1 MMLWFLIVVI
11 SVVCVGIVMRAVWQ
25 QTDDEPA
32 SSQYDV
38 EIYRDQLDELGRDIE
53 RGVISADEAKTAHA
67 EISRKLLA
75 AQERIAGD
83 AQEHH
88 AVDPRL
94 RACVAIAVAIIV
106 PAIALVFY
114 MSQGSP
120 GLPGQSFVLRQTS
133 TNAEQG
139 QVRRLAEEVVALE
152 ARLAQN
158 PEDVAGW
165 RLLGQSYMELRL
177 YAKSADTFDR
187 AIAANGP
194 LVDLLLNRGVG
205 FVFADNGVVSAA
217 ARLSFESVI
226 EQEPDNNLAHYFLG
240 IGAAQQQDYPRAVDY
255 LMKSLANAPP
265 DAPWIDEA
273 NRQLAVLTEQMNG
286 AVNPPLPALEDDTP
300 AAPLPAMVQNMVAG
314 LAARL
319 ADNPQDLESWLLLV
333 RSYVVM
339 GDTTAARDALTK
351 ARNVFQDDKDALDR
365 LTASEDEF
373 QLRD

>member
-11 SVVCVGIVMRAVWQ
+11 SVVCVGIIMRAVWQ

-53 RGVISADEAKTAHA
+53 RGVISADEAKTARA

-75 AQERIAGD
+75 AQERTAGD
-83 AQEHH
+83 ALEYH
-88 AVDPRL
+88 AIDPRL

-106 PAIALVFY
+106 PAIALGLY

-139 QVRRLAEEVVALE
+139 QARRLAEEVVALE

-158 PEDVAGW
+158 PEDVEGW

-205 FVFADNGVVSAA
+205 FVFADNGVVSVA

-226 EQEPDNNLAHYFLG
+226 EQEPDNSLAHYFLG

-339 GDTTAARDALTK
+339 GDTTAARDALTT
-351 ARNVFQDDKDALDR
+351 ARDAFQDDKDALDR

>member
-11 SVVCVGIVMRAVWQ
+11 SVVCVGIIMRAVWQ

-53 RGVISADEAKTAHA
+53 RGVISADEAKTARA

-106 PAIALVFY
+106 PAIALGLY
-114 MSQGSP
+114 ISQGSP
-120 GLPGQSFVLRQTS
+120 GLPGQSFVLRQS
-133 TNAEQG
+133 PTNAVQG
-139 QVRRLAEEVVALE
+139 QARRLAEEVVALE

-158 PEDVAGW
+158 PEDVPGW

-194 LVDLLLNRGVG
+194 LVDLLLNRGIG

-265 DAPWIDEA
+265 DAPWTDEA

-286 AVNPPLPALEDDTP
+286 AVNPPLPALEDDTS